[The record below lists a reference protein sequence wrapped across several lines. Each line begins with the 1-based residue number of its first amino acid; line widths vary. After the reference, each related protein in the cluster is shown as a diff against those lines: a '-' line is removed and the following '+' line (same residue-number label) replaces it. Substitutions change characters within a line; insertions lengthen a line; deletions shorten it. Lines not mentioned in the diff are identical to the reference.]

1 MNRLGH
7 HHHQQ
12 ERPRG
17 CADTHYSLMFMLV
30 TWLVSQEEMG
40 PYVELSVHCLL
51 EPHGEIQLSN
61 ALLSVSLSPGEK
73 VASAS
78 CTSIR
83 HMRSEREMGVG
94 GVIEGGRG
102 SLLIGGRPL
111 SLCTPRS
118 SL

>member
-1 MNRLGH
+1 
-7 HHHQQ
+7 
-12 ERPRG
+12 
-17 CADTHYSLMFMLV
+17 
-30 TWLVSQEEMG
+30 MG
-40 PYVELSVHCLL
+40 PYVELSAHCVL
-51 EPHGEIQLSN
+51 EPHGEIQLRN
-61 ALLSVSLSPGEK
+61 ALLSALKSPGEK
-73 VASAS
+73 VASAL

-94 GVIEGGRG
+94 GVIEGG